1 MISSM
6 ILHPENWMNI
16 RRFRALH
23 QAGVQLF
30 SRAGH
35 HRGSA
40 AASHG
45 EPGGEP
51 SPASTRPHRAC

>member
-23 QAGVQLF
+23 EAGACQATLWM
-30 SRAGH
+30 
-35 HRGSA
+35 GS
-40 AASHG
+40 
-45 EPGGEP
+45 
-51 SPASTRPHRAC
+51 